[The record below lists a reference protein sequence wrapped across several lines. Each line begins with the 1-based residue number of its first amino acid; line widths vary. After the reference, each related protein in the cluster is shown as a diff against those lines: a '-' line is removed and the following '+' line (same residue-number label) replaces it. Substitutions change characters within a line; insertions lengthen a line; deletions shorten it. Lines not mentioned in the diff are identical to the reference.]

1 MAKPQEIEEIEEKVI
16 LVGVSEQEG
25 DDAEDSVTELAE
37 LVKTA
42 GATVV
47 GTLIQKRETIHPGTY
62 VGTGKVEEIALLIA
76 QTGATGIVC
85 DDELSPAQLRN
96 LENMLDTKVM
106 DRTLIILDIF
116 AARATTSE
124 GKIQVELAQLKYR
137 LSRLSGLGKTM
148 SRLGGGIGTR
158 GPGEKKLEIDR
169 RLINDRI
176 AQLNRELKEVV
187 KHREITRAKRAKSEV
202 PVVAIVG
209 YTNAGKSTLLN
220 HLTDAEVLEE
230 DKLFATLDPTTRMLE
245 LDGHQQVLLTDTV
258 GFIRKLPHHL
268 IEAFKSTLEEAKY
281 ADYIF
286 HVVDASNPQMDK
298 QMHIVYETLDHLG
311 TNDTRVFKEVAE
323 LGETLKKLSDVQGSV
338 TKAEVAMIYDWD
350 SRWAIDIMK
359 GLSQETK
366 NYPKTCID
374 TYRNLM
380 RFGVDVDV
388 IPSTADFSDYK
399 FIVAPMLY
407 MLKPNV
413 AERMKTFVENGG
425 HLLAT
430 YLTGYVDE
438 NQLNFLGGFPGDGL
452 KDLFGVI
459 SEEIDTL
466 YPSDTNAVHFPDD
479 MVGQVRDYAEVL
491 RVNDARTYATYES
504 DYYAGMPAVTV
515 KDTGKGSAYYV
526 AARLDN
532 ECMQNLF
539 GRILKRAG
547 VSIKRMPLG
556 VECHTREADGKV
568 YTFYLNCSEQEQSV
582 SDVHGYDLIT
592 EKQIDGTLKLLKYGV
607 AILA

>member
-62 VGTGKVEEIALLIA
+62 VGPGKVEEIAQLIA

-311 TNDTRVFKEVAE
+311 VKNKKMV
-323 LGETLKKLSDVQGSV
+323 TLFNKMDQRTEEEPLQDFRADHILQISAANNQGLDEI
-338 TKAEVAMIYDWD
+338 KA
-350 SRWAIDIMK
+350 
-359 GLSQETK
+359 LLQEMLREDK
-366 NYPKTCID
+366 VYIE
-374 TYRNLM
+374 R
-380 RFGVDVDV
+380 V
-388 IPSTADFSDYK
+388 IPYAQAG
-399 FIVAPMLY
+399 II
-407 MLKPNV
+407 
-413 AERMKTFVENGG
+413 
-425 HLLAT
+425 
-430 YLTGYVDE
+430 
-438 NQLNFLGGFPGDGL
+438 QLVREKGEL
-452 KDLFGVI
+452 V
-459 SEEIDTL
+459 SEEYVPEGIEIKA
-466 YPSDTNAVHFPDD
+466 YVP
-479 MVGQVRDYAEVL
+479 MEV
-491 RVNDARTYATYES
+491 Y
-504 DYYAGMPAVTV
+504 
-515 KDTGKGSAYYV
+515 GK
-526 AARLDN
+526 L
-532 ECMQNLF
+532 
-539 GRILKRAG
+539 
-547 VSIKRMPLG
+547 
-556 VECHTREADGKV
+556 
-568 YTFYLNCSEQEQSV
+568 
-582 SDVHGYDLIT
+582 
-592 EKQIDGTLKLLKYGV
+592 
-607 AILA
+607 

>member
-137 LSRLSGLGKTM
+137 LSRLSGFGKTM

-311 TNDTRVFKEVAE
+311 VKNKKMV
-323 LGETLKKLSDVQGSV
+323 TLFNKMDQRTEEEPLQDFRADHILQISAANNQGLDEI
-338 TKAEVAMIYDWD
+338 KA
-350 SRWAIDIMK
+350 
-359 GLSQETK
+359 LLQEMLREDK
-366 NYPKTCID
+366 VYIE
-374 TYRNLM
+374 R
-380 RFGVDVDV
+380 V
-388 IPSTADFSDYK
+388 IPYAQAGIIQLVREKGELVSEKYVPEGIEIKAY
-399 FIVAPMLY
+399 VPM
-407 MLKPNV
+407 
-413 AERMKTFVENGG
+413 
-425 HLLAT
+425 
-430 YLTGYVDE
+430 
-438 NQLNFLGGFPGDGL
+438 
-452 KDLFGVI
+452 
-459 SEEIDTL
+459 
-466 YPSDTNAVHFPDD
+466 
-479 MVGQVRDYAEVL
+479 EV
-491 RVNDARTYATYES
+491 Y
-504 DYYAGMPAVTV
+504 
-515 KDTGKGSAYYV
+515 GK
-526 AARLDN
+526 L
-532 ECMQNLF
+532 
-539 GRILKRAG
+539 
-547 VSIKRMPLG
+547 
-556 VECHTREADGKV
+556 
-568 YTFYLNCSEQEQSV
+568 
-582 SDVHGYDLIT
+582 
-592 EKQIDGTLKLLKYGV
+592 
-607 AILA
+607 

>member
-1 MAKPQEIEEIEEKVI
+1 MASKMDFKTVQIETDNENLEEIEEKVI

-85 DDELSPAQLRN
+85 DDELSPAQLCN

-137 LSRLSGLGKTM
+137 LSRLSGFGKTM

-311 TNDTRVFKEVAE
+311 VKNKKMV
-323 LGETLKKLSDVQGSV
+323 TLFNKMDQRTEEEPLQDFRADHILQISAANNQGLDEI
-338 TKAEVAMIYDWD
+338 KA
-350 SRWAIDIMK
+350 
-359 GLSQETK
+359 LLQEMLREDK
-366 NYPKTCID
+366 VYIE
-374 TYRNLM
+374 R
-380 RFGVDVDV
+380 V
-388 IPSTADFSDYK
+388 IPYAQAG
-399 FIVAPMLY
+399 II
-407 MLKPNV
+407 
-413 AERMKTFVENGG
+413 
-425 HLLAT
+425 
-430 YLTGYVDE
+430 
-438 NQLNFLGGFPGDGL
+438 QLVREKGEL
-452 KDLFGVI
+452 V
-459 SEEIDTL
+459 SEEYVPEGIEIKA
-466 YPSDTNAVHFPDD
+466 YVP
-479 MVGQVRDYAEVL
+479 MEV
-491 RVNDARTYATYES
+491 Y
-504 DYYAGMPAVTV
+504 
-515 KDTGKGSAYYV
+515 GK
-526 AARLDN
+526 L
-532 ECMQNLF
+532 
-539 GRILKRAG
+539 
-547 VSIKRMPLG
+547 
-556 VECHTREADGKV
+556 
-568 YTFYLNCSEQEQSV
+568 
-582 SDVHGYDLIT
+582 
-592 EKQIDGTLKLLKYGV
+592 
-607 AILA
+607 

>member
-47 GTLIQKRETIHPGTY
+47 GALIQKRETIHPGTY
-62 VGTGKVEEIALLIA
+62 VGTGKVEEIAQLIA
-76 QTGATGIVC
+76 QTGSTGIVC

-96 LENMLDTKVM
+96 LESMLDTKVM

-311 TNDTRVFKEVAE
+311 VKNKKMV
-323 LGETLKKLSDVQGSV
+323 TLFNKMDQRTEEEPLQDFRADHILQISAANNQGLDEI
-338 TKAEVAMIYDWD
+338 KA
-350 SRWAIDIMK
+350 
-359 GLSQETK
+359 LLQEMLREDK
-366 NYPKTCID
+366 VYIE
-374 TYRNLM
+374 R
-380 RFGVDVDV
+380 V
-388 IPSTADFSDYK
+388 IPYAQAG
-399 FIVAPMLY
+399 II
-407 MLKPNV
+407 
-413 AERMKTFVENGG
+413 
-425 HLLAT
+425 
-430 YLTGYVDE
+430 
-438 NQLNFLGGFPGDGL
+438 QLVREKGEL
-452 KDLFGVI
+452 V
-459 SEEIDTL
+459 SEEYVPEGIEIKA
-466 YPSDTNAVHFPDD
+466 YVP
-479 MVGQVRDYAEVL
+479 MEV
-491 RVNDARTYATYES
+491 Y
-504 DYYAGMPAVTV
+504 
-515 KDTGKGSAYYV
+515 GK
-526 AARLDN
+526 L
-532 ECMQNLF
+532 
-539 GRILKRAG
+539 
-547 VSIKRMPLG
+547 
-556 VECHTREADGKV
+556 
-568 YTFYLNCSEQEQSV
+568 
-582 SDVHGYDLIT
+582 
-592 EKQIDGTLKLLKYGV
+592 
-607 AILA
+607 